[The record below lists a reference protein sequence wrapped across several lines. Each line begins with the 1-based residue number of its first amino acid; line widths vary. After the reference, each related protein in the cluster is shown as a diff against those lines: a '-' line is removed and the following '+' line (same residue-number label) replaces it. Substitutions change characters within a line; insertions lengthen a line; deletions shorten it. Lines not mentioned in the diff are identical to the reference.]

1 MASPLHSS
9 STSLRRSALRAFAS
23 SARPAASSIDPATRL
38 VGDGSLSHVLGT
50 STPALDTTILVGGL
64 LERTARA
71 HADRLGVAAP
81 AQGVRWTWAELD
93 ARVNVAAAGLS
104 SLGIGKGDRV
114 GTWLPNIYEY
124 IVLQYATARVGSIMV
139 TLNPAYR
146 APELAHA
153 LALSGC
159 KAMVMVPSVAQSNYV
174 DMLNSGAALD
184 PSRLPLLKHVI
195 VAGSGAAGEGG
206 GREGTGER
214 SGSGAEIDEC
224 AVRAAVASLAAGGA
238 GASSQHRFHAYADV
252 FENAAHAS
260 SFASSAASLA
270 DNDLAP
276 TDPINIQFTSGTTGL
291 PKAVLLTHLN
301 VANNGTFVAER
312 QRLTAEDRVCIP
324 VPM

>member
-1 MASPLHSS
+1 MAALLRSASA
-9 STSLRRSALRAFAS
+9 SLRRSALRAFAS
-23 SARPAASSIDPATRL
+23 SARPASSVDSATRL
-38 VGDGSLSHVLGT
+38 VGDGSLSHVVGP

-153 LALSGC
+153 LELSGC

-184 PSRLPLLKHVI
+184 PARLPLLKHVI
-195 VAGSGAAGEGG
+195 VAGSGVAGEGG
-206 GREGTGER
+206 GREGAEER
-214 SGSGAEIDEC
+214 SGSGSELDEC
-224 AVRAAVASLAAGGA
+224 AVRAAVASLAAGA

-252 FENAAHAS
+252 FENTAHAS
-260 SFASSAASLA
+260 SSASSAASLA
-270 DNDLAP
+270 DHDLAP

-301 VANNGTFVAER
+301 IANNGIFVAAR

>member
-1 MASPLHSS
+1 
-9 STSLRRSALRAFAS
+9 
-23 SARPAASSIDPATRL
+23 
-38 VGDGSLSHVLGT
+38 
-50 STPALDTTILVGGL
+50 
-64 LERTARA
+64 
-71 HADRLGVAAP
+71 
-81 AQGVRWTWAELD
+81 
-93 ARVNVAAAGLS
+93 
-104 SLGIGKGDRV
+104 
-114 GTWLPNIYEY
+114 
-124 IVLQYATARVGSIMV
+124 LQYATARMGSIMV

-153 LALSGC
+153 LELSGC

-184 PSRLPLLKHVI
+184 PARLPLLKHVI

-206 GREGTGER
+206 GREGAGER

-224 AVRAAVASLAAGGA
+224 AVRAAVASLAAGA

-260 SFASSAASLA
+260 SSASSATSLA